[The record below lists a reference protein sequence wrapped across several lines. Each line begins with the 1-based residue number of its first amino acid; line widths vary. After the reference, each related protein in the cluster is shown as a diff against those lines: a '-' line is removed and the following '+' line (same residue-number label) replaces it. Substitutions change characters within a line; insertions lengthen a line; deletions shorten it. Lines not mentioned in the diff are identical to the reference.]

1 MNTPSLKP
9 EIAAQGFAAAGSE
22 ARLHVVRTL
31 VRAGPEGLT
40 IGAIQER
47 LDMPAST
54 LAHHL
59 RFLTAGGLIRQE
71 KQGRAVINRADY
83 ERIKALAAFLLDKCC
98 ADAAC
103 DSPNC

>member
-1 MNTPSLKP
+1 MSMSLINP

-59 RFLTAGGLIRQE
+59 RSLAVGGLIRQE

-83 ERIKALAAFLLDKCC
+83 ERIKALAAFLLDECC

-103 DSPNC
+103 NSPHC